1 MAEPSSNPLISSKP
15 SESGLTVS
23 LHPLALLTVSDQ
35 VTRHSVRKQ
44 EGPVAGALLGQQ
56 RGREITVE
64 HAFPA
69 SLVKGPDGRWLF
81 NYEWMGTRI
90 QQYKDVHK
98 APALEF
104 VGWFALCP
112 SDGPLPEFVPLQ
124 KQAINFY
131 SDNAILLALHPEA
144 IAGQAPTGG
153 KLPITVYESVVDA
166 EPKDEGSM
174 QVDGHETSV
183 IKFRPLP
190 YSIDTDETEM
200 IAIDYIA
207 KGAGSAAAID
217 DTPIVVQP
225 TEAPPA
231 DKKGK
236 KRADPSPEA
245 AETKPTN
252 GVEEPLKTLTAEEE
266 DQIAGITTRLNS
278 VKMLQSRL
286 ALLQTFV
293 QSLPPSY
300 LTSPPSPSSE
310 SAFPDP
316 AHLPHLRNIQALLT
330 RLALLTPARDGSSA
344 SAKNALASASL
355 SQSNDVSLAYILS
368 LLGQDIQ
375 SLSELGRK
383 FSTVE
388 SNKSGTKGK
397 HSQQPGPGAKGAAG
411 VGGGLGSAGGG
422 FSGLGNGD
430 GGFGGAG
437 SQDLNTVGPLV

>member
-1 MAEPSSNPLISSKP
+1 MAEPSSNPLISSRP

-64 HAFPA
+64 HAFA
-69 SLVKGPDGRWLF
+69 AALVKGPDGRWQF

-112 SDGPLPEFVPLQ
+112 SDGPLPEFVSLQ
-124 KQAINFY
+124 KQAITFY

-144 IAGQAPTGG
+144 IAVEAPTGG
-153 KLPITVYESVVDA
+153 KLPITVYESVIDA

-217 DTPIVVQP
+217 DTPIAVQP
-225 TEAPPA
+225 SEALPA

-245 AETKPTN
+245 VETKPTN

-286 ALLQTFV
+286 ALIQTFV
-293 QSLPPSY
+293 QSLPTSY
-300 LTSPPSPSSE
+300 LSSPPSSE
-310 SAFPDP
+310 SVFPDP

-330 RLALLTPARDGSSA
+330 RLALLTPPSDGSST
-344 SAKNALASASL
+344 SAKKALASASL
-355 SQSNDVSLAYILS
+355 SQSNDVSLASILS

-388 SNKSGTKGK
+388 SNKTGTKGK
-397 HSQQPGPGAKGAAG
+397 HSQQPGAGAKGTAG
-411 VGGGLGSAGGG
+411 VGGGMGSAGGG

-437 SQDLNTVGPLV
+437 SQALNTVGPLM

>member
-1 MAEPSSNPLISSKP
+1 MAEPSSNPLISSRP

-69 SLVKGPDGRWLF
+69 ALVEGPDGRWQF

-112 SDGPLPEFVPLQ
+112 SDGPLPEFVSLQ
-124 KQAINFY
+124 KQAITFY

-144 IAGQAPTGG
+144 IAVGAPTGG
-153 KLPITVYESVVDA
+153 KLPITVYESVIDA

-217 DTPIVVQP
+217 DTPIAVQP
-225 TEAPPA
+225 SEALPA

-245 AETKPTN
+245 VETKPTN

-286 ALLQTFV
+286 ALIQTFV
-293 QSLPPSY
+293 QSLPPSC
-300 LTSPPSPSSE
+300 LSSPPSSD

-330 RLALLTPARDGSSA
+330 RLALLTPPSDGSST
-344 SAKNALASASL
+344 SAKKALASASL
-355 SQSNDVSLAYILS
+355 SQSNDVSLASILS

-388 SNKSGTKGK
+388 SNKTGTKGK
-397 HSQQPGPGAKGAAG
+397 HSQQPGAGAKGTAG
-411 VGGGLGSAGGG
+411 VGGGMGSAGGG

-437 SQDLNTVGPLV
+437 SQALNTVGPLM